1 MRWRAEQSSSSAVC
15 VQRLAGKREMGFAK
29 CLALCRV
36 RMDQAGDVFGKC
48 LPVRDQLR
56 FAGKLTHPGTDH
68 VNPDDPTLR
77 TAYQLDEP
85 AGLQNLRLAIA
96 GKVIGQRF
104 HIAKVRLGLIFGK
117 PYRRNFGVAVGDAWN
132 LCIGNRHRH
141 LLKRATAMGNLFGDE
156 DAMRE
161 TPMRELQST
170 YHVSKRVHPG
180 NRCLKSF
187 GDGYE
192 TILKINTCLL
202 VAKISGLRSAA
213 DSNQHDLC
221 LQQLPVRELHAYAGV
236 SWLAR

>member
-68 VNPDDPTLR
+68 VNPDDR
-77 TAYQLDEP
+77 TFRPAYQLDEA

-96 GKVIGQRF
+96 GEVIGQRF

-117 PYRRNFGVAVGDAWN
+117 PYRCNFGVAVSDAWN
-132 LCIGNRHRH
+132 LCIGNRHWR
-141 LLKRATAMGNLFGDE
+141 LLKRATAMGNFFGNE

-161 TPMRELQST
+161 TPMRELQPS
-170 YHVSKRVHPG
+170 YHIPKCVHAG

-192 TILKINTCLL
+192 TIRKI
-202 VAKISGLRSAA
+202 I
-213 DSNQHDLC
+213 
-221 LQQLPVRELHAYAGV
+221 
-236 SWLAR
+236 LALALTVFGSCSSMEHSR

>member
-1 MRWRAEQSSSSAVC
+1 MC
-15 VQRLAGKREMGFAK
+15 VQRLAGKGEMGFAK

-68 VNPDDPTLR
+68 VNPDDRTLR
-77 TAYQLDEP
+77 PAYQLDEP

-132 LCIGNRHRH
+132 LCIDNRHRR
-141 LLKRATAMGNLFGDE
+141 LLKRATAMGNFFGDE

-161 TPMRELQST
+161 TPMRELQAT
-170 YHVSKRVHPG
+170 YHVAERIHPG
-180 NRCLKSF
+180 YRCFQPLRNSYKAIF
-187 GDGYE
+187 
-192 TILKINTCLL
+192 KINAGLL
-202 VAKISGLRSAA
+202 VTKISGLRPAA

-236 SWLAR
+236 SWLTR